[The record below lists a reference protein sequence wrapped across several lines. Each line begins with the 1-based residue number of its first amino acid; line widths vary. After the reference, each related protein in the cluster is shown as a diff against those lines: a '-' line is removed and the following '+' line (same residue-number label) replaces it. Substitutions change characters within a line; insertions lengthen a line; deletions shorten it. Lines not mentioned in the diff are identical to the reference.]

1 MGHRNS
7 KGTVSI
13 INYKGRV
20 RLRWRYLSERYSIN
34 LFAYTKENT
43 LHARITALE
52 IEQDIVIG
60 RFDQTL
66 VKYGVKQNEK
76 EEPKT
81 VVAYFE
87 EWVSNYKQMDCEKH
101 TNYNS
106 TRNMMRKWGKIEEGN
121 IQKKLSLETNA
132 AVTYNRRLTILKSF
146 AKWLVKKGI
155 WKSNPL
161 EDINPKKVKKA
172 KLPKRAPFNVEEIH
186 LIIEA
191 IKNDTYTPKCSSY
204 KHSHYYP
211 FIYFLFKTGVRNA
224 EAIGLRVG
232 SVDLVK
238 KQILI
243 KEVLARTLKSG
254 STENRVRKETKNGK
268 ERILPLTQDLL
279 EVLEKVIVGK
289 KQDDLVFHSPT
300 GKSIDDHNFQN
311 RVFKKVLN
319 ELGIKERV
327 LYACRH
333 TFGSRCIDQGITPVM
348 TAFLMGNNP
357 ETALRNYTH
366 QLNIPKELPKI

>member
-87 EWVSNYKQMDCEKH
+87 DWVSNYKQMDCEKH

-186 LIIEA
+186 LILEA

-224 EAIGLRVG
+224 EAIGLRV
-232 SVDLVK
+232 SSIDLIK
-238 KQILI
+238 KQIQI
-243 KEVLARTLKSG
+243 KEVLARTLQSG
-254 STENRVRKETKNGK
+254 SSENRVRKETKNGK
-268 ERILPLTQDLL
+268 ERTLPLTEDLL

-319 ELGIKERV
+319 ELGISDRV

-366 QLNIPKELPKI
+366 QLNIPNELPKI

>member
-20 RLRWRYLSERYSIN
+20 RLRWRYLSKRYSIN

-52 IEQDIVIG
+52 IEQDIVLG

-81 VVAYFE
+81 IVAYFE
-87 EWVSNYKQMDCEKH
+87 EWVTNYKQMDCDKH

-106 TRNMMRKWGKIEEGN
+106 TRNMMRKWGKIEECN

-155 WKSNPL
+155 WISNPL
-161 EDINPKKVKKA
+161 EDINPKKVKKE
-172 KLPKRAPFNVEEIH
+172 KLPKRAPFNVKEIH
-186 LIIEA
+186 LILEA

-204 KHSHYYP
+204 KHSYYYP

-224 EAIGLRVG
+224 EAIGLRVS
-232 SVDLVK
+232 SVDLEK

-268 ERILPLTQDLL
+268 ERTLPLTQDLQ

-319 ELGIKERV
+319 ELGISDRV

-333 TFGSRCIDQGITPVM
+333 TFGSRCIDEGITPVM